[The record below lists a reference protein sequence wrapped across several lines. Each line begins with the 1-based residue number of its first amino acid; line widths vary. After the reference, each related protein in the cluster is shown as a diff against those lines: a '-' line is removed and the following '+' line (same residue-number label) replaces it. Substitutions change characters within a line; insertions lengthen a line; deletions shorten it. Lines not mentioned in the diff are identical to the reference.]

1 MVPSQKKPTGHSSFV
16 FLLYYYLLKGYF
28 AFLSME
34 FIEIAGNTWS
44 PHSLFLSWGIIS
56 FALIWNC
63 WLWRECLHLTVWCNP
78 EQREKRRFLLST
90 ARACALLTRCF
101 VNIYSFLYTCSLPS
115 PIRWGNIIVTISQM
129 EEVNADRSGDSP
141 ATTEADLELRR

>member
-1 MVPSQKKPTGHSSFV
+1 MVASQKKYWSQLICFSALLLSF
-16 FLLYYYLLKGYF
+16 KSYF
-28 AFLSME
+28 AFLWME

-44 PHSLFLSWGIIS
+44 PHCFSPEELSHLLSFETVDSEGSVYIS
-56 FALIWNC
+56 EYGAIQS
-63 WLWRECLHLTVWCNP
+63 RG
-78 EQREKRRFLLST
+78 RKRRFLLST
-90 ARACALLTRCF
+90 SRACALLTRYF
-101 VNIYSFLYTCSLPS
+101 VNIYSFLYTRSLPS